1 MSSNTMVKG
10 INHIGIVVNNIDDV
24 LSFMRESFGAEET
37 IRVEIPEA
45 KQISSIVKIGEGF
58 LELIEPTDPDGVAG
72 KFLREKG
79 GGLHHISLLC
89 EDAIALCESL
99 EGKGVKIINKITDGP
114 YRGGFIHPKSS
125 KGILFELKDA

>member
-1 MSSNTMVKG
+1 MMEGNKFFISHNFPQP
-10 INHIGIVVNNIDDV
+10 NFFHIIHYEKEKIVVDEKN
-24 LSFMRESFGAEET
+24 L
-37 IRVEIPEA
+37 VEIPEA

-89 EDAIALCESL
+89 EDAIALCEGL
-99 EGKGVKIINKITDGP
+99 EAKGIKIINKITNGP